1 MTTTIHRS
9 ALALL
14 LLLGLG
20 CDVAT
25 VRPFVE
31 ELDGGPGGTGGTLT
45 DASVGD
51 CVSDLDCPTG
61 EECEIEDGSSF
72 CKPHGGDGG
81 GGTGGDGGSG
91 GDGGRSGS
99 NSGPG

>member
-1 MTTTIHRS
+1 MTTTIHTS
-9 ALALL
+9 ALALV

-20 CDVAT
+20 CDVTT

-31 ELDGGPGGTGGTLT
+31 ALDGGPGGTGGTLS

-51 CVSDLDCPTG
+51 CESDVDCPMG
-61 EECEIEDGSSF
+61 EECEIEDGSSY
-72 CKPHGGDGG
+72 CKPHGGQ
-81 GGTGGDGGSG
+81 GGDGGTG